1 MKLVENR
8 DLIIK
13 ALDEAGKSLKSGEI
27 SEITGIDKKEVSNI
41 IKKLKEEGV
50 IYSPKRCYYDIK
62 K

>member
-1 MKLVENR
+1 MENR